1 MSDMFGKVSEG
12 PSGFIQP
19 FSSTK
24 YVEGG
29 RDFLYSNSI
38 VAKFAFLIH
47 ILIGFMFLMRLGVS
61 FMSWLFSPAPNP
73 ILINGMIK
81 ANQMHKYYQDPAMK
95 GAKPIMRSVNDNGGL
110 EFTWSVWIFVD
121 DFAYMQ
127 NEYKHV
133 FHKGDD
139 SLNSDGIAYPN
150 NGPGLYITPKTN
162 NLMVVMSTFNKINE
176 EIVIQDLPL
185 NKWVNVI
192 IRVSNQRQLDVYIN
206 GTLTKRH
213 ILDSVPKQNY
223 GDVYVSKNGGF
234 SGFTSLLQY
243 FSNAIGTNEI
253 QSIIDKGPNMKMI
266 DSDMSKGKPRYL
278 SMRWFLGNNA
288 EI

>member
-24 YVEGG
+24 YLEGG

-38 VAKFAFLIH
+38 VAKFAFLIL
-47 ILIGFMFLMRLGVS
+47 ILILFMFIIRLGVS
-61 FMSWLFSPAPNP
+61 FMAWFFSPEKNP
-73 ILINGMIK
+73 VLIKGMIK
-81 ANQMHKYYQDPAMK
+81 SKQHHIYEQDPIMK
-95 GAKPIMRSVNDNGGL
+95 GSQIIMRSVNDNGGL

-121 DFAYMQ
+121 DFSYMQ
-127 NEYKHV
+127 NEYKHI

-139 SLNSDGIAYPN
+139 FINSQGLAYPN

-162 NLMVVMSTFNKINE
+162 NLMVVMNTFNKINE
-176 EIVIQDLPL
+176 EVIIQDLPL

-192 IRVSNQRQLDVYIN
+192 IRVSNQRQLDVFIN

-223 GDVYVSKNGGF
+223 GNVFVSMNGGF
-234 SGFTSLLQY
+234 SGNTSLLQY

-253 QSIIDKGPNMKMI
+253 QSIVDKGPNMKML
-266 DSDMSKGKPRYL
+266 DSDMSQGKPRYL
-278 SMRWFLGNNA
+278 SMRWFLRNNA